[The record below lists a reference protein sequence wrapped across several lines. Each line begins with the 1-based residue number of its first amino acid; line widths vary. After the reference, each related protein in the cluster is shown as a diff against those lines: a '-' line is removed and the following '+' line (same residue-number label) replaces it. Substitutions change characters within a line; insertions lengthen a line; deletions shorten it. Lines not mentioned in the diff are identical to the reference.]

1 MFFTT
6 ADLTEN
12 SFVINEDFVRRGL
25 ARNEDEFYSV
35 SKNELMLFWHAP
47 FYKTSPEIISYGNN
61 AGYTYVNSN
70 HEYSE
75 FDEKLLSP
83 EDLITKYF
91 NELEKSE
98 GGIVPVVGGFSQ
110 GIHAKPLY
118 NYLDILITVLIDGN
132 FEFVQLNEL

>member
-6 ADLTEN
+6 ADLTAN
-12 SFVINEDFVRRGL
+12 SFVINEDFIRRGL

-47 FYKTSPEIISYGNN
+47 YYKTSPELISYGNN

-70 HEYSE
+70 QDFSE
-75 FDEKLLSP
+75 FDEKNSSP
-83 EDLITKYF
+83 EELITKYY
-91 NELEKSE
+91 NEIKRN
-98 GGIVPVVGGFSQ
+98 GGGVIPVVGGFSQ
-110 GIHAKPLY
+110 GVHAKPLY
-118 NYLDILITVLIDGN
+118 NYLDILISILIDGD